1 MALGLRNIL
10 FVPILAAALLPVA
23 PRWGAAHP
31 HVFIDAGISLA
42 VDDSGRVTSV
52 EVTWLYDELYT
63 LILLQ
68 DYALDPDFD
77 GALTEAEVAGTLG
90 FDLNWNSGFEGGLVL
105 TRDGAAL
112 TLGAPEPVS
121 LTLRPDGRIETA
133 HRRPVT
139 GDPGTGVIE
148 AQVYD
153 AAFFIAFEATLPSVL
168 EGATGCAP
176 DLVRADLDAAY
187 AGLEAELAAIGG
199 AVAAEDNFPAVGAL
213 FADRLV
219 FACAP

>member
-1 MALGLRNIL
+1 MPAS
-10 FVPILAAALLPVA
+10 
-23 PRWGAAHP
+23 
-31 HVFIDAGISLA
+31 SLMTDD
-42 VDDSGRVTSV
+42 DDSGRVTSV

-90 FDLNWNSGFEGGLVL
+90 FDLNWNSGFEGGLVPDAGRRTAL
-105 TRDGAAL
+105 DPRRAGAGVADAS
-112 TLGAPEPVS
+112 GPMV
-121 LTLRPDGRIETA
+121 GCETDPSG
-133 HRRPVT
+133 RPVT
-139 GDPGTGVIE
+139 GDPGHGRDRGTGLRRGLLHRLRG
-148 AQVYD
+148 D
-153 AAFFIAFEATLPSVL
+153 ACPRCWR
-168 EGATGCAP
+168 GPTGCAP